1 MFGSKTIPIFNLDVP
16 HTSKGR
22 SSRCPTLLLL
32 FFYRRAVLLFSSIF
46 SSKILSAGSE
56 LELETFW
63 LNSVNSVLS
72 PPAVDEASVTKLASQ
87 KSLQFLNSSFSEY
100 YIYTICI

>member
-1 MFGSKTIPIFNLDVP
+1 MYLTPVRGDPLAAQQYHYFFFLQKGSFIILI
-16 HTSKGR
+16 H
-22 SSRCPTLLLL
+22 
-32 FFYRRAVLLFSSIF
+32 FFFQDPFSWFRALIRNMLAQFC
-46 SSKILSAGSE
+46 E
-56 LELETFW
+56 LCH
-63 LNSVNSVLS
+63 SVLS